1 MADGEG
7 GGGVMGEP
15 DIKSEEK
22 QPFISGRPNTDG
34 TRQPVM
40 FILSL
45 IVWYCITECYTKVY
59 CAHLDP

>member
-15 DIKSEEK
+15 DINSEEK

-34 TRQPVM
+34 IGQPVM

-45 IVWYCITECYTKVY
+45 IF
-59 CAHLDP
+59 

>member
-15 DIKSEEK
+15 DINSEEK

-40 FILSL
+40 FVLTL
-45 IVWYCITECYTKVY
+45 IVWYCVTEC
-59 CAHLDP
+59 